1 MSEFKVGDRVTI
13 VKGSKYDV
21 GSINNPPHGTVGTV
35 KSVMNVTAYG
45 VKVFWPCGGFNGYY
59 REDLELVGSEI
70 PTEESI
76 MEAIETLN
84 LCRKLDSSFTILRAN
99 AGYYVDYGGCSR
111 GSPLTRVKSF
121 IEKCKEDPRK
131 KAMEDELNK
140 LKESVRKLE
149 EQIKEV

>member
-13 VKGSKYDV
+13 VKGSRYD
-21 GSINNPPHGTVGTV
+21 GSNPQNPPHGNVGVVTEVSGRVFKYRV
-35 KSVMNVTAYG
+35 KWGDTNS
-45 VKVFWPCGGFNGYY
+45 NGYTPG
-59 REDLELVGSEI
+59 DLELVGSEI

-76 MEAIETLN
+76 MKAIETLN
-84 LCRKLDSSFTILRAN
+84 LCRKLDGSFTILRAN
-99 AGYYVDYGGCSR
+99 TGYYVDYNGCSR